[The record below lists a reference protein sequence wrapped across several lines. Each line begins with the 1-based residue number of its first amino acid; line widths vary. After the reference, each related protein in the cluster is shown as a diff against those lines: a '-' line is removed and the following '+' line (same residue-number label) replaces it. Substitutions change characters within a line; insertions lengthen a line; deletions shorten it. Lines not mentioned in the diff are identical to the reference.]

1 MSHFEEVFEYTGR
14 AKKDS
19 PAKRKHG
26 FSKFWVSFLI
36 LTIIAYVATVF
47 YFVWHGKYVPDS
59 LNYTFLP
66 AIFGQ
71 LANMAFI
78 ARKGKD
84 VEIAEIQASYHYD
97 EKGGFK

>member
-1 MSHFEEVFEYTGR
+1 MYRSRQELKANR
-14 AKKDS
+14 KKH
-19 PAKRKHG
+19 R

-47 YFVWHGKYVPDS
+47 YFVWHNKNVPDS

-84 VEIAEIQASYHYD
+84 VEIAEIQASYNHQGK
-97 EKGGFK
+97 EGH